1 MKEWFRHKW
10 MKIAAAALSLSLT
23 AAALTV
29 VLNGTAGPLGRWGE
43 TVSRPF
49 LRLFSSVTGA
59 VRQGEDYLRGIS
71 QLRQEKQALEQELA
85 QARQGALEG
94 ALALE
99 ENDRLRSLLGFQQRR
114 RDLTLTPAWVVAR
127 TPDNWQ
133 GEVTLDQGENQGL
146 RPGQCVVDQRGAL
159 VGLIKEAGPSWS
171 KVTLLCDGGF
181 RLTGQGIRSGELG
194 ELTGD
199 LTLLARQE
207 GKLSGLPLDTQVQLG
222 EEVVTY
228 SVSGSGPSGLSV
240 GKVSALEEDPGGL
253 SMSAILT
260 PSADLSRLTQVFVV
274 TAFQEVR

>member
-1 MKEWFRHKW
+1 

-71 QLRQEKQALEQELA
+71 QLRQEKQ
-85 QARQGALEG
+85 ALEG